1 MAPRRTTEHRPRSH
15 RVARP
20 TVARIVSAGPADGVP
35 APAPAQRSFRFGRWP
50 FGILVV
56 ATLRIIDAI
65 SLAAVGLEVRGLPMG
80 GLPIVASSP
89 VLTRAVDLVLAFA
102 IILGV
107 IGLLSFHRW
116 GWVLTMVIV
125 GFGLLVELIRVA
137 IGQPDHLGL
146 LLLVISAFYLNQRSV
161 RAMAGD
167 NLVDDADR
175 EPHG

>member
-1 MAPRRTTEHRPRSH
+1 M
-15 RVARP
+15 
-20 TVARIVSAGPADGVP
+20 
-35 APAPAQRSFRFGRWP
+35 
-50 FGILVV
+50 

-65 SLAAVGLEVRGLPMG
+65 SLAAVGLEVRGLPMD

-89 VLTRAVDLVLAFA
+89 ILTRAVDLILAFS

-107 IGLLSFHRW
+107 IGLLSLQRW

-125 GFGLLVELIRVA
+125 GFELLVELARVA

-161 RAMAGD
+161 RAMAGGY
-167 NLVDDADR
+167 LQDDASR
-175 EPHG
+175 APHG